1 MYFQDFAYEEKNK
14 FDDEEL
20 KSTWKGMNAAGENE
34 GDKLFK
40 LKKMRMIIFAT
51 CQNGKKIVAMYKCTY
66 ILKFCK
72 IRLSHSEYLVYF

>member
-1 MYFQDFAYEEKNK
+1 MHEEKNK

-20 KSTWKGMNAAGENE
+20 KSTWKGKNAAGKDER
-34 GDKLFK
+34 DKLFK

-51 CQNGKKIVAMYKCTY
+51 CQNGKKIVAVYKCVFK
-66 ILKFCK
+66 LCK